1 MAVIMTTAMASAA
14 IAEEK
19 GPALPMAAFVR
30 GGCTSGGATRT
41 IPQVVFG
48 QGPGS
53 ALSVRL
59 AADGT
64 AVLEATA
71 GELRVRKVVH
81 PNGHFVLT
89 LQARNDQVTIRA
101 DGTVFDVRRG
111 DESATIDPFVT
122 TEERFLDVKKLLAGS
137 RAVRAFRGIAA
148 SLAGASEL
156 TPGGTALVASD
167 ALVGYLD
174 GDVGAVE
181 RLGRRFLDRRAAQLR
196 SVNLLR
202 GPGCYEIYE
211 AEVIR
216 AWSDYLECRDSFAW
230 WNPLKEGC
238 TLRWM
243 LWAESSWFS
252 FLSCSAFPFAR

>member
-167 ALVGYLD
+167 AL
-174 GDVGAVE
+174 
-181 RLGRRFLDRRAAQLR
+181 FLDRRAAQLR